1 MKERTKETIRDG
13 FGCLVNNSAA
23 LRGAK
28 NGPLWLT
35 IVMFFLS
42 ILLPVLPLFIS
53 AANTSG
59 SAFLNSKTY
68 GLERYVTEVA
78 TQLKDDKYTFNLNDK
93 HEMEIKLNGA
103 ELAYGDYISLNP
115 LDENKVLSAT
125 PLATY
130 VDGVTGQ
137 YDLVVYV
144 SKESGSG
151 KLAKNLNTYVSEK
164 LYKSETIVEKD
175 AENDPDNTT
184 YYCPSYMIVF
194 KDTIYVVINY
204 AGKAVTGSLGGNFA
218 NLKTD
223 KEYLA
228 ALLEVKDKEGNIITP
243 SMANANYCDGVLKN
257 FKKFLNKTYDSIK
270 WRNTF
275 ATSGIYLG
283 IFAGLSL
290 FMGLLMW
297 VMTRGKRNPN
307 NYFSIW
313 LCLKLEARLALC
325 PGILTFIIGLFMTQY
340 ASMIFILTMG
350 LRVMWISM
358 KELRPVQQ

>member
-1 MKERTKETIRDG
+1 MKERTKETLRDG

-53 AANTSG
+53 AANTTG
-59 SAFLNSKTY
+59 SAFISSKSY
-68 GLERYVTEVA
+68 GLERYVTRVA
-78 TQLKDDKYTFNLNDK
+78 IDLKGDEYTFNLNEK
-93 HEMEIKLNGA
+93 HEMEIKRSGSTIT
-103 ELAYGDYISLNP
+103 YSDYVSQSP
-115 LDENKVLSAT
+115 LDENKVADAT
-125 PLATY
+125 PLASYIDT
-130 VDGVTGQ
+130 VTGQ
-137 YDLVVYV
+137 YDLRLYV
-144 SKESGSG
+144 SNQSGSS
-151 KLAKNLNTYVSEK
+151 KFAKNLNEFVANK
-164 LYKSETIVEKD
+164 AYKAETIEEKN
-175 AENDPDNTT
+175 AETDPDNTL
-184 YYCPSYMIVF
+184 YYHSSYIIVF
-194 KDTIYVVINY
+194 KDTIYVVVY
-204 AGKAVTGSLGGNFA
+204 YGDKAVAGSMGGNFTS
-218 NLKTD
+218 LKTD
-223 KEYLA
+223 KEYLT
-228 ALLEVKDKEGNIITP
+228 ALLDVKDKEGNVVVP
-243 SMANANYCDGVLKN
+243 SLANSEYCDGVLKN

-275 ATSGIYLG
+275 ATSGIYLA

-297 VMTRGKRNPN
+297 VMTRGKNNPN

-313 LCLKLEARLALC
+313 LCLKVEARLGLA
-325 PGILTFIIGLFMTQY
+325 PGLITFILGLFLTQY

>member
-1 MKERTKETIRDG
+1 MKERTKETLRDG

-53 AANTSG
+53 AANTTG
-59 SAFLNSKTY
+59 SAFISSKSY
-68 GLERYVTEVA
+68 GLERYVTQVA
-78 TQLKDDKYTFNLNDK
+78 TDLKDDQYTFTLNDK
-93 HEMEIKLNGA
+93 HEMEIKLVGNPI
-103 ELAYGDYISLNP
+103 AYSDYVSPNP
-115 LDENKVLSAT
+115 VDENKVLGAT
-125 PLATY
+125 PLASYIDT
-130 VDGVTGQ
+130 VTGQ
-137 YDLVVYV
+137 YDLRVYV
-144 SKESGSG
+144 SNVSGSS
-151 KLAKNLNTYVSEK
+151 KLAKNLNEYVGNKE
-164 LYKSETIVEKD
+164 YKVETIEEKN
-175 AENDPDNTT
+175 AETDPENTL
-184 YYCPSYMIVF
+184 YYRSSYIIVF
-194 KDTIYVVINY
+194 KDTIYVVVYYGDKAI
-204 AGKAVTGSLGGNFA
+204 AGSMGGNFST
-218 NLKTD
+218 LKTD
-223 KEYLA
+223 KEYLS
-228 ALLEVKDKEGNIITP
+228 ALLEVKDKEGNVVAP
-243 SMANANYCDGVLKN
+243 SIASTDYCDGVLKN

-275 ATSGIYLG
+275 ATSGIYLA

-297 VMTRGKRNPN
+297 VMTRGKNNPN

-313 LCLKLEARLALC
+313 LCLKVEARLGLA
-325 PGILTFIIGLFMTQY
+325 PGLITFILGLFLTQY